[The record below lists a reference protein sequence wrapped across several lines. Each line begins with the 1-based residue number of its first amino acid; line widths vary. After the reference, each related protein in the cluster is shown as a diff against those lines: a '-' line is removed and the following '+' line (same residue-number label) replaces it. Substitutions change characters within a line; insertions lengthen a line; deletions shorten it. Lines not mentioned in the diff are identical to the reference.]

1 MKIEPRKESDRGGW
15 LCMPLLASVPE
26 GKEGWGKGALPGMWS
41 TLLEKTGGCRC
52 DLP

>member
-15 LCMPLLASVPE
+15 LYAVVSQCAGRKGRM
-26 GKEGWGKGALPGMWS
+26 GKGALPGMWS
-41 TLLEKTGGCRC
+41 TLLEKTGGCRR